1 MAQIVTLPSL
11 GFAIIDATIMK
22 WLKNE
27 GDPVAKDEPIA
38 EMSSAKVTYEVVSPM
53 DGILLKQYHT
63 EGATVK
69 VDHPIAV
76 VGLEGESVED
86 AEVPTSM
93 AGVDASE
100 EIAGKTKGDDNTIK
114 DLTSAK
120 AKKIKATP
128 AAKSLARQRG
138 IDLSL
143 ITPTGI
149 NGIIT
154 REDVEAYQAT
164 PKLEVPAP
172 IPEALEEEEIIPFT
186 GVRKTIADN
195 LLSSYTNAVHVT
207 TSVEVDMT
215 DADYFRRMLRDS
227 LYETNKIKISFMP
240 FFIKAAVIGLKEF
253 PILNASLDGD
263 RIIVKKSVD
272 FSIAVD
278 TQKGLLLPVLKSA
291 EKKTFMELAEA
302 LNSII
307 SAGKEDAIPPE
318 YFGNGTISISNAG
331 AYGAVTSTPIIPKGQ
346 SAVIWTGAIL
356 EKPAVFNN
364 EIVPRKIM
372 NLCVSYD
379 HRIMDGA
386 KVAQFLGVMKKYLEN
401 PALLLIS

>member
-11 GFAIIDATIMK
+11 GFAIIDATIGK

-38 EMSSAKVTYEVVSPM
+38 EMSSAKVTFEVVSPM
-53 DGILLKQYHT
+53 DGILLKQYHL

-86 AEVPTSM
+86 AEMPVSM
-93 AGVDASE
+93 AGIDASE
-100 EIAGKTKGDDNTIK
+100 EKARKNDNTIK
-114 DLTSAK
+114 DLTPAK
-120 AKKIKATP
+120 EKQIKATP

-149 NGIIT
+149 NEVIT

-164 PKLEVPAP
+164 PELEVPVT
-172 IPEALEEEEIIPFT
+172 IPEDLEEDEIIPFT

-195 LLSSYTNAVHVT
+195 LHSSYTNAVHVT

-240 FFIKAAVIGLKEF
+240 FFIKAAIIGLKEF
-253 PILNASLDGD
+253 PILNASLEGNK
-263 RIIVKKSVD
+263 IIVKKSVD

-278 TQKGLLLPVLKSA
+278 TQKGLMLPVLKSA